1 MNKKAPR
8 DQLAYSL
15 HRLTFILQH
24 ISEDLL
30 QEKLGIGFS
39 QFKLMIGMA
48 KHPGDDQQHLAKYLG
63 QTEASI
69 SRQIKLMKDM
79 GLVKIEKDK
88 KDSRRRHLYLT
99 TKGYNHFEKAQK
111 LLEQKHREVLHGLSD
126 SDIKKFN
133 KYLDSMLS
141 AVGCDLDFIRH

>member
-1 MNKKAPR
+1 MKEKTPR
-8 DQLAYSL
+8 DQLPYSL

-24 ISEDLL
+24 ISEDIL

-79 GLVKIEKDK
+79 ALVKVEKDK

-99 TKGYNHFEKAQK
+99 PKGHTHFEKAQK
-111 LLEQKHREVLHGLSD
+111 LLEQKHREAMHGLSD
-126 SDIKKFN
+126 SDVKKFN
-133 KYLDSMLS
+133 KYIDTMLS
-141 AVGCDLDFIRH
+141 GVGCDLEFIRH